1 MPPTLAT
8 ASIQGVGLLLSM
20 DQRSAWPAA
29 VRTDKR
35 SGIKAKLSPRSGS
48 ALTSAHS
55 VAIFV
60 LITSMRVVCPGFR
73 PYSKIACSV
82 PKPTSCTNFWEGGQ
96 MFLGALPS
104 FFLQSRSVVLDWGHT
119 PGEHAQCHKTR
130 NSHIEKIHF
139 FFIWVDGCWPPAPN
153 LCRSPSSH

>member
-55 VAIFV
+55 VCILCFV
-60 LITSMRVVCPGFR
+60 NCHLDMFHCICWR
-73 PYSKIACSV
+73 PYHVECTGSLLTSEVKRHRARLVLGWGTAWENFKVLSALWLAVLETSPDCCCLRAPGGSGLPPGLVPGQSWQGHGSV
-82 PKPTSCTNFWEGGQ
+82 C
-96 MFLGALPS
+96 
-104 FFLQSRSVVLDWGHT
+104 
-119 PGEHAQCHKTR
+119 C
-130 NSHIEKIHF
+130 
-139 FFIWVDGCWPPAPN
+139 C
-153 LCRSPSSH
+153 